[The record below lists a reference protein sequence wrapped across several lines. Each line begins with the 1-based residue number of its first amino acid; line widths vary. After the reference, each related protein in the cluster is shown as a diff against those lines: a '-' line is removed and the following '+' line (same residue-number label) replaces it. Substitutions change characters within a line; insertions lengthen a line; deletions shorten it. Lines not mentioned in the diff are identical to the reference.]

1 MKATTVADIRR
12 WASGLEA
19 AGRRATRERSAVPF
33 AEALARIDDLRDAA
47 DALGAAADITRSE
60 EDNLAFHLVWA
71 RVRRAYGVG

>member
-1 MKATTVADIRR
+1 MKATVADIRR

-19 AGRRATRERSAVPF
+19 AGRRASRERGTVTF
-33 AEALARIDDLRDAA
+33 AEALERVDDLRDTA
-47 DALGAAADITRSE
+47 DALGATAGTRRRE